1 MPPATAKPHDYDN
14 VDMAYPSRTIAFQ
27 AAGMIT
33 SIMENL
39 LAHDQVKYQPAFM
52 YVCAHKL
59 PARLLTF
66 LQCVQFVLGFDHAC
80 VSNAFLGAVGS
91 GSQPRTHQRV
101 HGCIERSVQSVA
113 SGKDGSYP
121 V

>member
-52 YVCAHKL
+52 SVSPHCGIFHMTYSFTVSTVC
-59 PARLLTF
+59 
-66 LQCVQFVLGFDHAC
+66 
-80 VSNAFLGAVGS
+80 
-91 GSQPRTHQRV
+91 SQH
-101 HGCIERSVQSVA
+101 
-113 SGKDGSYP
+113 
-121 V
+121 